1 MSQENLLQKIK
12 DQAKRDRALRS
23 DRRFIEIMGFL
34 VAKGFLQ
41 TNYEVPAL
49 PNKRFRIEDAIWAG
63 VNVEPRILEVL
74 PAAVLRLEKHF
85 DLDPARH
92 EELAEIVREL
102 RNHSCSG
109 PEFYG
114 ILFAK
119 IKLWANLPL
128 RDGRVKTLAEK
139 KITKTFRLSP
149 KAAATLANLARQK
162 QCTETEILESKI
174 LRQ

>member
-1 MSQENLLQKIK
+1 MSKENLLKKIK
-12 DQAKRDRALRS
+12 EQAKIDKALRS

-49 PNKRFRIEDAIWAG
+49 PNKRFRIDDALWAG

-85 DLDPARH
+85 DLDPVRH
-92 EELAEIVREL
+92 EHLAEIVRNL
-102 RNHSCSG
+102 RQHASKG
-109 PEFYG
+109 PDFYG
-114 ILFAK
+114 ISFAK

-128 RDGRVKTLAEK
+128 KDGRVKTLADK

-149 KAAATLANLARQK
+149 KAATKLADLARQK
-162 QCTETEILESKI
+162 KCTETEILESKI
-174 LRQ
+174 LR